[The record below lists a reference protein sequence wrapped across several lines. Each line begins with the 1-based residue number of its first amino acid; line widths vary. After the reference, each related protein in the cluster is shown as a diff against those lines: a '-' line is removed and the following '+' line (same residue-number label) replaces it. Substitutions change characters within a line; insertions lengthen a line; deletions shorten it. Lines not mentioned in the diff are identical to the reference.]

1 MLSIDYYRDWEGT
14 IDDLAATA
22 AEILKMLGRGH
33 IMAPNIRL
41 IRDYAQRGILSQGD
55 RRGKEVYYGFQHLKE
70 LVAARILV
78 SEGVPLAKIAEQF
91 VRDRDIVI
99 VTLGIPGQADSLP
112 TTKARELW
120 ESLGPGSSG
129 SSLAGKETGGEASAL
144 FMQRALEDSGQ
155 KMELHHRLQRL
166 GADTGEPKVDR
177 MVRVKITDWCWLL
190 IDAEKLRELS
200 LEDAED
206 IGRAISATL
215 TDSRIKKGDRP

>member
-1 MLSIDYYRDWEGT
+1 MLTIDHYRDWEGT

-22 AEILKMLGRGH
+22 AKILKMLGRGH

-55 RRGKEVYYGFQHLKE
+55 RRGKEVYYAFQHLKE

-91 VRDRDIVI
+91 MRDRDIVI

-112 TTKARELW
+112 ATAARERW
-120 ESLGPGSSG
+120 ESLASGFSGP
-129 SSLAGKETGGEASAL
+129 LREAKETGGEASAL
-144 FMQRALEDSGQ
+144 FMQRALEDAGQ
-155 KMELHHRLQRL
+155 KVELHHRLQRL
-166 GADTGEPKVDR
+166 GAGTGEPQVDR
-177 MVRVKITDWCWLL
+177 MVRVKLTDWCWLF
-190 IDAEKLRELS
+190 IDAEKLRDLS
-200 LEDAED
+200 LEDADD

-215 TDSRIKKGDRP
+215 TDPRVKKGDKL